1 MREILGI
8 FGEQQHRFP
17 ECELSSRGVFGALQH
32 RLWQFELSSREE
44 EIVKI
49 LSVESYHL
57 NVWMYFSACVFICVA
72 VCVLT
77 TVAMFL

>member
-32 RLWQFELSSREE
+32 RLRQFELSSREE
-44 EIVKI
+44 EIIEI
-49 LSVESYHL
+49 LSVESFHL
-57 NVWMYFSACVFICVA
+57 LRWIMSGSIFQHVSLSVKLYAF
-72 VCVLT
+72 
-77 TVAMFL
+77 